1 MEENSDQG
9 LFQYFTNAVMTIF
22 ICDLQQSY
30 PDEALRIFDTFLVE
44 GEILISILLIKMIHL
59 SE

>member
-1 MEENSDQG
+1 
-9 LFQYFTNAVMTIF
+9 MTIF

-30 PDEALRIFDTFLVE
+30 PDEALRIFDTFLCVD

-59 SE
+59 SEEKQLSLYDTDQNAYM